1 MLSLTL
7 YLLSDRIPEL
17 MFYYT
22 LEGSVRRYPRFK
34 LQNSNGR
41 YLTIKYGCCL
51 DNCSE
56 NYVLYSFGV
65 IFYHDYNMV
74 LSASL
79 GVSIDLNSFMYDL

>member
-1 MLSLTL
+1 MDAAL
-7 YLLSDRIPEL
+7 I
-17 MFYYT
+17 
-22 LEGSVRRYPRFK
+22 V
-34 LQNSNGR
+34 
-41 YLTIKYGCCL
+41 

-79 GVSIDLNSFMYDL
+79 GVSIDLNSFIYDL